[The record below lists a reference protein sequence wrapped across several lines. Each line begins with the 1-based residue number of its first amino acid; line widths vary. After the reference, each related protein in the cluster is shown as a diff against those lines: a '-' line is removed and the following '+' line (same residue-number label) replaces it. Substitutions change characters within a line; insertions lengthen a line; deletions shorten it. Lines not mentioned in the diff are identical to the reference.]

1 MAAGAFHHRLGAAD
15 GNQVRVAAIVWAVVV
30 GLAGCDRSPPSAP
43 PTATPEA
50 LHAHDA
56 EFRQEVISLADGV
69 HVAVG
74 YGIANAILVEG
85 DDGAVVVDTLES
97 LSAAER
103 VMAEFRERTD
113 KPVVAIIYTHSHPD
127 HVQGA
132 AAFVP
137 AGTQVPIYAHVDVA
151 PNMDRVASELQPV
164 ITRRSLRMYGSLLPE
179 EERSNIG
186 IGSHLALE
194 DGAAISIL
202 RPTVTFED
210 RLAVTLA
217 GRRFELVHAPGE
229 TEDQIFVW
237 LPDSGILMPGDNL
250 YKAFPNLYTL
260 RGTRFRDPKLWADS
274 LDRMRRLQPRVL
286 VPSHGRPLTDPEQI
300 AAVMTDY
307 RDAIRYVHDQTLRR
321 MNAGQTAEE
330 IAATLALPPHLA
342 ASPYLQTFYGK
353 PGWSARSLFQGQ
365 LGWYSGDPAEL
376 APLAP
381 DEQARRWVE
390 LAGGVE
396 AVRQQAEAALAA
408 GDLQWALEL
417 SSPLRRVAPDDPG
430 VRQVRVAA
438 LRGLAAREANPNARH
453 WYLTHAREVAGELVV
468 PSRIVTPT
476 PDMLAAMP
484 LSTFF
489 DGLVVNLDAEAA
501 GEVEQAL
508 VFEFTD
514 GEEAVTVRVR
524 RGVAE
529 VAAGVDDEAAIHVR
543 VPAQVF
549 KEMLAQLRSPAV
561 TLVRD
566 FELVRGGRLELL
578 NFMRLFVPVEVEAG
592 S

>member
-1 MAAGAFHHRLGAAD
+1 ML
-15 GNQVRVAAIVWAVVV
+15 VL
-30 GLAGCDRSPPSAP
+30 GLAGCGGGSAP
-43 PTATPEA
+43 PAPAAVTPAA

-56 EFRQEVISLADGV
+56 EFEQAVITVADGV

-85 DDGAVVVDTLES
+85 DEGAVVIDTMES
-97 LSAAER
+97 LGAAR
-103 VMAEFRERTD
+103 QVMAAFRELTD

-132 AAFVP
+132 AAFV
-137 AGTQVPIYAHVDVA
+137 ASGTEVPIYAHVDVA
-151 PNMDRVASELQPV
+151 ANMDRIASELQPV
-164 ITRRSLRMYGSLLPE
+164 ITRRSLRMYGSLLADD
-179 EERSNIG
+179 ERTNIG

-194 DGAAISIL
+194 AGADISIL

-210 RLAVTLA
+210 RLDVTLA

-237 LPDSGILMPGDNL
+237 LPDSGILLPGDNL

-260 RGTRFRDPKLWADS
+260 RGTSFRDPKLWAQS
-274 LDRMRRLQPRVL
+274 LDAMRRLEPKVL
-286 VPSHGRPLTDPEQI
+286 VPSHGRPLTDAATI
-300 AAVMTDY
+300 AQVMTDY
-307 RDAIRYVHDQTLRR
+307 RDAIRFVHDQTTRR
-321 MNAGQTAEE
+321 MNAGETADE

-353 PGWSARSLFQGQ
+353 PGWSARSLFGGR

-376 APLAP
+376 APLPP
-381 DEQARRWVE
+381 DEQARRWVA
-390 LAGGVE
+390 LAGGADTLRDKARE
-396 AVRQQAEAALAA
+396 ALQAGE
-408 GDLQWALEL
+408 LQWALEL
-417 SSPLRRVAPDDPG
+417 TSRLRRVAPKDEE
-430 VRQVRVAA
+430 VREIRVAA
-438 LRGLAAREANPNARH
+438 LRGLAADEANPNARH

-468 PSRIVTPT
+468 PNRIVTPS
-476 PDMLAAMP
+476 PEMLSAMP

-501 GEVEQAL
+501 AEVESAL
-508 VFEFTD
+508 VFEFPDLAQTR
-514 GEEAVTVRVR
+514 TLIVR

-529 VAAGVDDEAAIHVR
+529 VLPGGLEGAALRVR
-543 VPAQVF
+543 VPAQTF
-549 KEMLAQLRSPAV
+549 KEMLAELRSPAV

-566 FELVRGGRLELL
+566 FEMIEGGRLELL
-578 NFMRLFVPVEVEAG
+578 GFMRLFVPVEAEVG